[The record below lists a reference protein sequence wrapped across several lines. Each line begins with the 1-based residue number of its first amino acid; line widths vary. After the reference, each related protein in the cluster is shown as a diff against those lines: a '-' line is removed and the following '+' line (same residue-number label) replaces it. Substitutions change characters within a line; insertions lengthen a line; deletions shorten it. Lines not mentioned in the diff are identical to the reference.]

1 MTLLVVYVAIA
12 LVVSFLCSLLEAS
25 LLTITPSTIR
35 SAEDRGARWAATMRK
50 LKDDVERPL
59 AAILTLNTVAHTM
72 GAAGAGAQYA
82 VVFGAGGE
90 AVFAAVLTVAVL
102 VVTEIIPKT
111 IGARYS
117 ARIAP
122 FTAWLLPILITVL
135 APLVWASRQITR
147 VITRGKPAEL
157 PRHREEMLALASLG
171 QASGQIEQDEVR
183 FVRNMLQLH
192 AVKTSDIMTPRTVV
206 FSMPLDTSLTGF
218 AERNSGVPHTR
229 IPVFDDAPDNIRG
242 FVIKHEV
249 LARLAQVDGGGGTIA
264 ELARGLSGVPGELPV
279 DRLFRRMI
287 AEQHQILA
295 VVDEFGTFLGVVTL
309 EDVLETIFGFEIVDE
324 LDEVPDLQAYARE
337 LARRRNEAGGR
348 RPQQADA
355 APADHEG

>member
-1 MTLLVVYVAIA
+1 MTLLIFYVSLA

-25 LLTITPSTIR
+25 LLTITSTTIR
-35 SAEDRGARWAATMRK
+35 SAEDSGARWALPLRK

-82 VVFGAGGE
+82 AIYGAGSE
-90 AVFAAVLTVAVL
+90 AIFAGVLTLAVLI
-102 VVTEIIPKT
+102 VTEIIPKT
-111 IGARYS
+111 LGARY
-117 ARIAP
+117 AAKLAP
-122 FTAWLLPILITVL
+122 FTAWLLPILITML

-147 VITRGKPAEL
+147 VITFGKPAEL
-157 PRHREEMLALASLG
+157 PRHREELMAVASLG
-171 QASGQIEQDEVR
+171 HASGQIQQDEMR

-206 FSMPLDTSLTGF
+206 FSLPINTPLEEF
-218 AERNSGVPHTR
+218 AGMLRGVPYTR
-229 IPVFDDAPDNIRG
+229 VPVFGAQPDNIRG

-249 LARLAQVDGGGGTIA
+249 LSELTGEASGGDVESLLRPLA
-264 ELARGLSGVPGELPV
+264 GVLDEVPV

-287 AEQHQILA
+287 AEQLQILA
-295 VVDEFGTFLGVVTL
+295 VVDEFGTFLGLVTL

-324 LDEVPDLQAYARE
+324 LDEVPDLQVLARE
-337 LARRRNEAGGR
+337 LAHKRASGR
-348 RPQQADA
+348 GRE
-355 APADHEG
+355 PAM